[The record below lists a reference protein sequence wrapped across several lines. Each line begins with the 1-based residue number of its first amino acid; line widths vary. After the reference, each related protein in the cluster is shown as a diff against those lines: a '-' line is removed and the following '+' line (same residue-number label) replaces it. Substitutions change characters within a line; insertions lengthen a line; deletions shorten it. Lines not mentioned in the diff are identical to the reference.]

1 MYFEFLGEISYA
13 LIIYIISKGSSE
25 SDSIQPSPSR
35 RKEVVFL
42 FLFPDVLIVSN
53 GFYFCFIPFLTLRMH
68 KLRIISYFIEI
79 FMFS

>member
-35 RKEVVFL
+35 RKEVFFFFVPRCIDCLKWFL
-42 FLFPDVLIVSN
+42 FLLPTFFNFKDAQAENYQL
-53 GFYFCFIPFLTLRMH
+53 L
-68 KLRIISYFIEI
+68 
-79 FMFS
+79 